1 MVNSAAIITA
11 DRKHLKTPI
20 GSVCV
25 HGDSPLAIR
34 IAQKVRARL
43 ESGDIAIAGF
53 SPL

>member
-11 DRKHLKTPI
+11 DGKHLKTPI

-43 ESGDIAIAGF
+43 ESGDIVIAGF